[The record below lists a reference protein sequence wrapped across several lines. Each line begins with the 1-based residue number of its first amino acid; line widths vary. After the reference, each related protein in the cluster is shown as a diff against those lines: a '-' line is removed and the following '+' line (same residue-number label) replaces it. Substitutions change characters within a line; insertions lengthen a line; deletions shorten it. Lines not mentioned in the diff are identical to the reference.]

1 MSQGYDYIVVG
12 GGSSGAPLA
21 ARLSEGGDARVLL
34 LEAGPRPR
42 GLDFKIPVALTKL
55 WFSPA
60 ATWSYMTEPEPG
72 LDGRRLPVPRGRVLG
87 GTSAINGMVVTR
99 GAAADYDRWESLG
112 LPGWSY
118 KDVLPYF
125 KRVESNWRGATPDH
139 GDHGPLPTTRYPAV
153 SPYSPLAFAAAE
165 AMGFSATDDFCGP
178 QPEGF
183 GFPDFNIRRGRR
195 ITSADAYLT
204 PARSRPNL
212 TVETGARVLRV
223 LIEDGRAVGVEM
235 LQDGQTRTVRAE
247 HEVLLCGG
255 AIASPQLLL
264 LSGVG
269 GADELKLAG
278 VAPVVDLPG
287 VGRELEDQPAARFAL
302 ASDPSIGFQS
312 QLRADRVAL
321 SAIRWFLFGTGPL
334 AALPLLASFIVRT
347 RPEATQPD
355 MRLMVGAAPLE
366 SRIWFPGVRTPAP
379 PVMTAAF
386 SLCHPKSRGWVKLA
400 SADPLA
406 QPRIAFNLLTDPED
420 LAEMRRGYRMMR
432 EMLRQPTLA
441 LHAREMVQPP
451 VEPKTDDEI
460 DAYLRAMAATTF
472 HPIGSCR
479 MGVGEDAV
487 VDGAF
492 RVRGVEGLR
501 VVDTSVFP
509 TQIGGNPNVPAMMI
523 AEKAADLILGRPAPA
538 PELAQEPEAM
548 P

>member
-1 MSQGYDYIVVG
+1 MTTGYDYIVVG
-12 GGSSGAPLA
+12 AGSAGAPLA
-21 ARLSEGGDARVLL
+21 ARLSEGGARVLL
-34 LEAGPRPR
+34 LEAGERPR

-55 WFSPA
+55 WFNPA
-60 ATWSYMTEPEPG
+60 VTWSYMTEPEPG

-99 GAAADYDRWESLG
+99 GAAQDYDRWEGLG
-112 LPGWSY
+112 LPGWGY
-118 KDVLPYF
+118 ADVLPYF
-125 KRVESNWRGATPDH
+125 KRVERNWRGATPHH
-139 GDHGPLPTTRYPAV
+139 GGHGPLPTSRYPAV

-165 AMGFSATDDFCGP
+165 AIGFSATDDFCGP

-183 GFPDFNIRRGRR
+183 GFPDFSIRRGRR
-195 ITSADAYLT
+195 VTSADAYLT
-204 PARSRPNL
+204 PARARSNL

-223 LIEDGRAVGVEM
+223 LIEAGRAVGVEV
-235 LQDGQTRTVRAE
+235 LQGGQARIVRADR
-247 HEVLLCGG
+247 EVLLCGG

-264 LSGVG
+264 LSGIG
-269 GADELKLAG
+269 PADELRAAG
-278 VAPVVDLPG
+278 IAPAVDLPG

-302 ASDPSIGFQS
+302 ASDPAIGFQS
-312 QLRADRVAL
+312 QLRFDRVAL
-321 SAIRWFLFGTGPL
+321 SAVRWFLFGTGPL
-334 AALPLLASFIVRT
+334 ASLPLLASFIVRT
-347 RPEATQPD
+347 RPDATQPD

-366 SRIWFPGVRTPAP
+366 SRIWFPGVRAPAR

-406 QPRIAFNLLTDPED
+406 QPRIAFNLLTHPED

-432 EMLRQPTLA
+432 EMLRQPSLA
-441 LHAREMVQPP
+441 AHAGEMVQPAT
-451 VEPKTDDEI
+451 EPNTDAEV

-479 MGVGEDAV
+479 MGTGEAAV
-487 VDGAF
+487 VDGEL

-501 VVDTSVFP
+501 VVDTSIFP

-523 AEKAADLILGRPAPA
+523 AEKAADLMLGRPALDPA
-538 PELAQEPEAM
+538 AT
-548 P
+548 